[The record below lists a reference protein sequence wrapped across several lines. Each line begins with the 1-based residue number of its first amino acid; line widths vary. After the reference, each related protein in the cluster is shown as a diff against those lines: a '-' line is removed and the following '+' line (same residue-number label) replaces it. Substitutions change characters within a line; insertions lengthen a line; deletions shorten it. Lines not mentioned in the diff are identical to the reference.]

1 MSIPFKKDPVEFNQR
16 LLFPPNIFDLLPGDH
31 QCFIYGEIFE
41 HLDTSGVER
50 NHSNPGQ
57 NAYHPKLITGISIYA
72 YSNGIFSS
80 REIEKK
86 CHEDIGFMFISHS
99 NCPNFRVL
107 NDFRKENHEFFKKC
121 FKQSVEQA
129 MEAGMVSPGH
139 VSSDGSEFKADT
151 SKHKAMSYG
160 RLKAKEAEL
169 TEEIERL
176 TAKAEQCDREEDT
189 EYHDRS
195 GYEIPE
201 ELKIKKKRSAKIK
214 EAEEAL
220 EKRVQELNSG
230 EKTED

>member
-1 MSIPFKKDPVEFNQR
+1 
-16 LLFPPNIFDLLPGDH
+16 
-31 QCFIYGEIFE
+31 
-41 HLDTSGVER
+41 
-50 NHSNPGQ
+50 
-57 NAYHPKLITGISIYA
+57 
-72 YSNGIFSS
+72 
-80 REIEKK
+80 
-86 CHEDIGFMFISHS
+86 
-99 NCPNFRVL
+99 
-107 NDFRKENHEFFKKC
+107 
-121 FKQSVEQA
+121 

-139 VSSDGSEFKADT
+139 VSSDGSKFKADT

-169 TEEIERL
+169 MEEIERL
-176 TAKAEQCDREEDT
+176 TAKAERCDREEDT